1 MQGKPLVVQST
12 QTNEIAAAV
21 QAGNADILAL
31 WTAAERYAA
40 KRANRWNKA
49 FQGRYGVTL
58 DDLMQTAFIAL
69 AKAVELWDPERGGF
83 IGVYELQLKST
94 FAELYRQRSKRNALD
109 PLNAA
114 VSLDAPAEGTCKDG
128 STPLPLE
135 DVLPDP
141 AVQAA
146 FFGTEQDELITA
158 VRRAVVSLPEPERQ
172 AVIAYYWQGQRVDR
186 VTKSKALRLLRRPEV
201 SRRLWQFWR

>member
-31 WTAAERYAA
+31 WAAVERYAA

-58 DDLMQTAFIAL
+58 DDLKQTAFVAL
-69 AKAVELWDPERGGF
+69 AKAVELWDQERGGF
-83 IGVYELQLKST
+83 VGAYELQLKST

-109 PLNAA
+109 PLNTA
-114 VSLDAPAEGTCKDG
+114 VSLDAPAEGTSKDG
-128 STPLPLE
+128 STPSPLA
-135 DVLPDP
+135 DILPDP
-141 AVQAA
+141 AAQAA
-146 FFGTEQDELITA
+146 
-158 VRRAVVSLPEPERQ
+158 
-172 AVIAYYWQGQRVDR
+172 
-186 VTKSKALRLLRRPEV
+186 
-201 SRRLWQFWR
+201 LW

>member
-31 WTAAERYAA
+31 WAAVERYAA

-69 AKAVELWDPERGGF
+69 AKAVELWDQERGGF
-83 IGVYELQLKST
+83 VGAYELQLKST
-94 FAELYRQRSKRNALD
+94 FAELYRQRSKRNTLD
-109 PLNAA
+109 PLNTA
-114 VSLDAPAEGTCKDG
+114 VSLDAPAEGTSKDG
-128 STPLPLE
+128 STPSPLA
-135 DVLPDP
+135 DILPDP
-141 AVQAA
+141 AAQAA
-146 FFGTEQDELITA
+146 FCGTEQDELITA

-186 VTKSKALRLLRRPEV
+186 TTKSRALRLLRRPEV
-201 SRRLWQFWR
+201 SRKLRQFWR